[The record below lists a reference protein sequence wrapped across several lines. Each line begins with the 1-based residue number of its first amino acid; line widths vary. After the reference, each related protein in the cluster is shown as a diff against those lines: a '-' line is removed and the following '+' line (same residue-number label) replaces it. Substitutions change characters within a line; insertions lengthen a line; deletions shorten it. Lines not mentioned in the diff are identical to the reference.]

1 MTRGKS
7 YKKDLIQYQLEAFD
21 MRQAGDY
28 QKSRVIT
35 KEQTFKVLTSAEQ
48 FVNANERKLLNA

>member
-1 MTRGKS
+1 
-7 YKKDLIQYQLEAFD
+7 

-35 KEQTFKVLTSAEQ
+35 KEQAFKVLTSAEQ

>member
-1 MTRGKS
+1 MNEGKS
-7 YKKDLIQYQLEAFD
+7 YKKDLSRMLHRAFD

-35 KEQTFKVLTSAEQ
+35 EEQALEVLASAEK
-48 FVNANERKLLNA
+48 FIKVIKEKLAR